1 MWGIHRH
8 VVSSAS
14 HIVTPRSKMTCNTC
28 LPAAP
33 SQTQPPFWPLMNRP
47 FRKCGNF
54 RRNRL
59 HEILQLLLNQHLRR
73 RAKRQ
78 QLAQNELFRKYQNSA
93 TSATCATRK
102 WLLGPPFCKN
112 LQAPQLPA
120 DILCVQIHQA
130 IQITE
135 ESIVRPGPR
144 LQLDTWVSCRAFL
157 YMYTYIH
164 IYIYT
169 FTYIHIYIYACV
181 YYIYI
186 YTCVYTYIHRHIH
199 RHTDTQTHGHT
210 DTYTYIHIQIPHIH
224 IHIQKHTHIPNKN
237 RHKHIHIQF
246 VRI

>member
-1 MWGIHRH
+1 M
-8 VVSSAS
+8 SSAS

-164 IYIYT
+164 IYIYIHIH
-169 FTYIHIYIYACV
+169 TYIYICMC
-181 YYIYI
+181 ILYI

>member
-1 MWGIHRH
+1 
-8 VVSSAS
+8 
-14 HIVTPRSKMTCNTC
+14 MTCNTC

-144 LQLDTWVSCRAFL
+144 LQLDTWVSCRACL

-164 IYIYT
+164 IYIY
-169 FTYIHIYIYACV
+169 IHIHTYIYACV
-181 YYIYI
+181 YYI